1 VTVGLV
7 SGYVNSVHQRQTKKW
22 YDALQKPSFTP
33 PNWLFPPVW
42 TSLYACMGYASYL
55 VYREGG
61 WKLQA
66 VPLALYGTQ
75 LALNA
80 AWSPLFF
87 GAKQLGTALVDIS
100 LLDVTVAACAYYF
113 YKVNKTAGLLL
124 VPYLGWICFATLLNY
139 TIWKKNCGKERDIN
153 Q

>member
-1 VTVGLV
+1 
-7 SGYVNSVHQRQTKKW
+7 
-22 YDALQKPSFTP
+22 
-33 PNWLFPPVW
+33 
-42 TSLYACMGYASYL
+42 MGYASYL

-100 LLDVTVAACAYYF
+100 LLDVTVAACAYYL
-113 YKVNKTAGLLL
+113 YLTALTLSVGLAADFNVLC
-124 VPYLGWICFATLLNY
+124 YCI
-139 TIWKKNCGKERDIN
+139 
-153 Q
+153 